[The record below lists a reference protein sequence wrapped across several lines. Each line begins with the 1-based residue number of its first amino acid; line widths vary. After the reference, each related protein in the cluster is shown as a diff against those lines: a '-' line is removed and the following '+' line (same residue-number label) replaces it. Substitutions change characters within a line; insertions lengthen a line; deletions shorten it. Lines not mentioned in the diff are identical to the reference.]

1 VLGEEK
7 MNVQLQWTRIRP
19 NTDDLWRLCRVLY
32 AYTTPDLREVLY
44 VGKALTTTVAQ
55 RWDAA
60 DKSSF
65 WHDLEIQRGIFGY
78 QVIVGEPLLPLNC
91 RFSRELLADMESLLV
106 SSVEPWGN
114 IQCQNSRICRP
125 GLRVR
130 CIGDWPHPE
139 KLFHDR

>member
-1 VLGEEK
+1 MPMTSGGCAASFTRTPLQTYVKYCTLEK
-7 MNVQLQWTRIRP
+7 RSQRP
-19 NTDDLWRLCRVLY
+19 LHSGGMQRTNRVF
-32 AYTTPDLREVLY
+32 
-44 VGKALTTTVAQ
+44 G
-55 RWDAA
+55 
-60 DKSSF
+60 
-65 WHDLEIQRGIFGY
+65 DLEIQRSIFGH

-91 RFSRELLADMESLLV
+91 RCSRELLADMESLLI
-106 SSVEPWGN
+106 SSVGPWGN